1 MGCPWWICGL
11 KNSGMVVCTIKLS
24 KEGKVLLTIDGQQDS
39 QGVEVTQAAHLRI
52 FEEGEKDYGLAI
64 VSCAKVLGDDSNP
77 RSEESIDLSKLE
89 MTAFFSFMDPNNP
102 KVRMSPE
109 IAVWHFNTRFKKFAD
124 KDEKDRARELLFAY
138 DEKYMEQDMKRS
150 FDYKKHKHH
159 EDQHV
164 FPSYT

>member
-11 KNSGMVVCTIKLS
+11 KNSGMVVCTIKRS
-24 KEGKVLLTIDGQQDS
+24 KVGKVLLTIDGQQDS

-52 FEEGEKDYGLAI
+52 FEEGEEDYGLAI
-64 VSCAKVLGDDSNP
+64 VSCVKVLSDDGKP

-102 KVRMSPE
+102 SVRMSPE
-109 IAVWHFNTRFKKFAD
+109 IALWHFNTRFKKFAD
-124 KDEKDRARELLFAY
+124 KDAKGRARELWLAY
-138 DEKYMEQDMKRS
+138 DEKYMGKDAEKSSGRR
-150 FDYKKHKHH
+150 KHY
-159 EDQHV
+159 ENQHA